1 VMMAA
6 AGVVYFGVVFGS
18 GAYSVAGLKALFK
31 RKR

>member
-1 VMMAA
+1 MAA